1 MIPGVQGV
9 FLQRAGLW
17 LTSFELSKV
26 ILGCESERKKSK
38 EMNYSSLNFSAI
50 SFVSCLS
57 ASDPSINFNNA
68 KLTFGARSQHL
79 GRLIGT
85 KESVYIW
92 KEFNSHRTGLG
103 HQHGRRVFV
112 LEQQYGPRDVMWKRS
127 IRSGGGEFSSPAP
140 RFKIPWEGRRYA
152 KVKSGWRRTSSRG
165 SMSAIK
171 GKDPGRIVQDNPGLV
186 ENLNSKMKVWKAN

>member
-1 MIPGVQGV
+1 MN
-9 FLQRAGLW
+9 
-17 LTSFELSKV
+17 SFELSKV

-85 KESVYIW
+85 KESVYI
-92 KEFNSHRTGLG
+92 
-103 HQHGRRVFV
+103 
-112 LEQQYGPRDVMWKRS
+112 
-127 IRSGGGEFSSPAP
+127 
-140 RFKIPWEGRRYA
+140 
-152 KVKSGWRRTSSRG
+152 
-165 SMSAIK
+165 
-171 GKDPGRIVQDNPGLV
+171 
-186 ENLNSKMKVWKAN
+186 